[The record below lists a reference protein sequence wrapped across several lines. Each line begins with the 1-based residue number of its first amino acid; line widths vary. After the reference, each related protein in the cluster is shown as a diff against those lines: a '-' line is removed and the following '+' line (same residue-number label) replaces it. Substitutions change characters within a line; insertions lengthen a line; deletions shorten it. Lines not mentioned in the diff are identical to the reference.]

1 MTEKTQIIITA
12 RDETR
17 AAFES
22 VQSGLAGLEKSA
34 IGLGPIFAGLGAALT
49 VGAFAS
55 TITNTIKFAAALD
68 DMAEKTG
75 ASVESLSAL
84 SGVAKVGGHDLG
96 MVESSLIKLSKAIH
110 GTGEESKPAAAALEA
125 IGLSAEKLRSM
136 DTAEAM
142 LAVAK
147 ALDKFNDG
155 SGKIAAAV
163 ALLDKS
169 GAEALPFLKD
179 LAEQSELVGKV
190 SAEQA
195 AQAEQYE
202 KNINRLSS
210 SFGAA
215 GKAAAYELLPFLEK
229 LTSEMVAA
237 RDNSASFASVFGEGV
252 RTALE
257 AVAVLGVNVV
267 YVFKQ
272 IGNEI
277 GGIAAQTVALA
288 KLDFKG
294 AGFIGDAMKEDAA
307 RARAEVDK
315 LSADLLDRSKK
326 VGQNAEIK
334 PELKFKPPEVPAP
347 KPRAGGG
354 GRARIDE
361 AERLIASLNE
371 QIALKAIDAESTDK
385 MTATEQQRARVL
397 YQIDAGTLKVTAS
410 QREKIGA
417 LLDESVA
424 LEKTLQSQK
433 EFADG
438 VKRLDEANVKAR
450 QSLIEQ
456 ASAARES
463 AATYG
468 LTATAINST
477 VEARLEEAIALANA
491 NGAYPDQIA
500 YLEEELAL
508 RKQLTG
514 ALEENDLA
522 RLLANTKT
530 AKDAKSAADLATLDR
545 ALAAG
550 KISKAQ
556 YEEATAGMK
565 QDLDEMGEFAKQA
578 ARNMQDAFAS
588 FFENFN
594 KGTDDILKN
603 FLSAVQKM
611 IAQAASAQLLK
622 LLVGDM
628 DKSGNLGGLLGEG
641 LKSVAGSFDWKSLFG
656 FGASSAGGASVFS
669 WANGGIMTPSG
680 PLPLRSYAGG
690 GIANR
695 PQLSLFGEGRMPE
708 AYVPLPDGRRIPVA
722 MQGGSDNRPIV
733 ININSSTGDPAEI
746 RRAAAAGART
756 AVGFMNGARRYG

>member
-12 RDETR
+12 KDETR
-17 AAFES
+17 AAFQS

-34 IGLGPIFAGLGAALT
+34 IGLGPIFAGLGAALS
-49 VGAFAS
+49 VGAFTQ

-75 ASVESLSAL
+75 ASVENLSAL
-84 SGVAKVGGHDLG
+84 AGVAKVGGHDIG
-96 MVESSLIKLSKAIH
+96 MVESSLVKLAKAIQ

-125 IGLSAEKLRSM
+125 IGLSAEKLRSL

-142 LAVAK
+142 LQVAK
-147 ALDKFNDG
+147 ALDQFRDG
-155 SGKIAAAV
+155 SGKTAAAV
-163 ALLDKS
+163 ALLGKS
-169 GAEALPFLKD
+169 GADALPFLKD
-179 LAEQSELVGKV
+179 LAEQSELVGRV
-190 SAEQA
+190 QTEQS

-202 KNINRLSS
+202 KNLNKLAA

-257 AVAVLGVNVV
+257 SVAVLGVNVV

-277 GGIAAQTVALA
+277 GGIAAQAVALA

-326 VGQNAEIK
+326 VGEKAEIK
-334 PELKFKPPEVPAP
+334 PNLKFAPPAVAA
-347 KPRAGGG
+347 PRARGGGG
-354 GRARIDE
+354 GRSRIDE

-385 MTATEQQRARVL
+385 MTAAEQQRARVL

-410 QREKIGA
+410 QREKIAA
-417 LLDESVA
+417 LLDEAIVLDRA
-424 LEKTLQSQK
+424 LQAQK

-438 VKRLDEANVKAR
+438 VKRLDEANAKAR

-456 ASAARES
+456 AAAAEES

-468 LTATAINST
+468 LSATAINST
-477 VEARLEEAIALANA
+477 VEARLEEAIAVANA
-491 NGAYPDQIA
+491 NGAYPEQIA

-508 RKQLTG
+508 RQQLTG
-514 ALEENDLA
+514 ALEKNDLA
-522 RLLANTKT
+522 RLLANTQT
-530 AKDAKSAADLATLDR
+530 AKDAKTAAELATLDR

-550 KISKAQ
+550 KITKTQ
-556 YEEATAGMK
+556 YEEATAGIK

-578 ARNMQDAFAS
+578 ARNMQDAFAD
-588 FFENFN
+588 FFMNFN
-594 KGTDDILKN
+594 KGTDDILAN
-603 FLSAVQKM
+603 FLNAIQKM
-611 IAQAASAQLLK
+611 IAQAAAAQLLK
-622 LLVGDM
+622 LLFGDM
-628 DKSGNLGGLLGEG
+628 DKTGNVGGIIGEG
-641 LKSVAGSFDWKSLFG
+641 IKGIAGSFDWKSLFS
-656 FGASSAGGASVFS
+656 F
-669 WANGGIMTPSG
+669 ANGGIMTSAG
-680 PLPLRSYAGG
+680 PLPLHSYASG
-690 GIANR
+690 GIASR
-695 PQLSLFGEGRMPE
+695 PQLALFGEGRTPE

-722 MQGGSDNRPIV
+722 MQGGGEQRAIV
-733 ININSSTGDPAEI
+733 ININSGSGDPAEI
-746 RRAAAAGART
+746 RRAAASGAR
-756 AVGFMNGARRYG
+756 AALGVMNGARRYG

>member
-12 RDETR
+12 KDETR
-17 AAFES
+17 AAFQS

-49 VGAFAS
+49 VGSFTQ

-75 ASVESLSAL
+75 ASVENLSAL
-84 SGVAKVGGHDLG
+84 AGVAKVGGHDIG
-96 MVESSLIKLSKAIH
+96 MVESSLVKLAKAIQ

-125 IGLSAEKLRSM
+125 IGLSAEKLRSL

-142 LAVAK
+142 LQVAK
-147 ALDKFNDG
+147 AFDKFRDG
-155 SGKIAAAV
+155 SGKTAAIL
-163 ALLDKS
+163 ALLGKS
-169 GAEALPFLKD
+169 GAELLPFLKD
-179 LAEQSELVGKV
+179 LAEQSELVGRV
-190 SAEQA
+190 QTEQS

-202 KNINRLSS
+202 KNLNKLAA

-257 AVAVLGVNVV
+257 TVAVLGVNVV

-277 GGIAAQTVALA
+277 GGIAAQAVALA

-326 VGQNAEIK
+326 ASEKAEIK
-334 PELKFKPPEVPAP
+334 PDLKFGPPAAP
-347 KPRAGGG
+347 TPKSRSGGG
-354 GRARIDE
+354 GRSRIDE

-385 MTATEQQRARVL
+385 MTAAEQQRARVL

-410 QREKIGA
+410 QREKIAA
-417 LLDESVA
+417 LLDEAVA
-424 LEKTLQSQK
+424 LDKTLQSQK

-438 VKRLDEANVKAR
+438 VKRIDEANAKAR
-450 QSLIEQ
+450 QSLVEQ
-456 ASAARES
+456 ANAARES

-468 LTATAINST
+468 LSATAINST

-491 NGAYPDQIA
+491 NGAYPEQIA

-508 RKQLTG
+508 RQKLTG

-530 AKDAKSAADLATLDR
+530 AKDAKSAAELATLDR

-550 KISKAQ
+550 KITKTQ

-578 ARNMQDAFAS
+578 ARNMQDAFAD
-588 FFENFN
+588 FFMNFN
-594 KGTDDILKN
+594 KGTDDILAN
-603 FLSAVQKM
+603 FLNAIQKM
-611 IAQAASAQLLK
+611 IAQAAAAQLLK
-622 LLVGDM
+622 LLFGDM
-628 DKSGNLGGLLGEG
+628 DKTGNVGGIIGEG
-641 LKSVAGSFDWKSLFG
+641 IKGIAGSFDWKSLFS
-656 FGASSAGGASVFS
+656 F
-669 WANGGIMTPSG
+669 ANGGIMTSAG
-680 PLPLRSYAGG
+680 PLPLHSYASG
-690 GIANR
+690 GIASR
-695 PQLSLFGEGRMPE
+695 PQLALFGEGRTPE

-722 MQGGSDNRPIV
+722 MQGGGEQRAIV
-733 ININSSTGDPAEI
+733 ININSGSGDPAEI
-746 RRAAAAGART
+746 RRAAASGAR
-756 AVGFMNGARRYG
+756 AALGVMNGARRYG

>member
-12 RDETR
+12 KDETR
-17 AAFES
+17 AAFQS

-34 IGLGPIFAGLGAALT
+34 IGLGPIFAGLGAALS
-49 VGAFAS
+49 VGAFTQ

-75 ASVESLSAL
+75 ASVENLSAL
-84 SGVAKVGGHDLG
+84 AGVAKVGGHDIG
-96 MVESSLIKLSKAIH
+96 MVESSLVKLAKAIQ

-125 IGLSAEKLRSM
+125 IGLSAEKLRSL

-142 LAVAK
+142 LQVAK
-147 ALDKFNDG
+147 ALDQFRDG
-155 SGKIAAAV
+155 SGKTAAAV
-163 ALLDKS
+163 ALLGKS
-169 GAEALPFLKD
+169 GADALPFLKD
-179 LAEQSELVGKV
+179 LAEQSELVGRV
-190 SAEQA
+190 SAEQS

-202 KNINRLSS
+202 KNLNKLAA

-257 AVAVLGVNVV
+257 SVAVLGVNVV

-277 GGIAAQTVALA
+277 GGIAAQAVALA

-326 VGQNAEIK
+326 AGEKAEIK
-334 PELKFKPPEVPAP
+334 PALKFAAPAVAA
-347 KPRAGGG
+347 PRARGGGG
-354 GRARIDE
+354 GRSRIDE

-385 MTATEQQRARVL
+385 MTAAEQQRARVL

-410 QREKIGA
+410 QREKIAA
-417 LLDESVA
+417 LLDEAIVLDRA
-424 LEKTLQSQK
+424 LQAQK

-438 VKRLDEANVKAR
+438 VKRLDEANAKSR

-456 ASAARES
+456 AAAARES

-468 LTATAINST
+468 LSATAINST
-477 VEARLEEAIALANA
+477 VEARLEEAIAVANA
-491 NGAYPDQIA
+491 NGAYPEQIA

-508 RKQLTG
+508 RQQLTG
-514 ALEENDLA
+514 ALEKNDLA

-530 AKDAKSAADLATLDR
+530 AKDAKTAADVATLDR
-545 ALAAG
+545 ALSSG
-550 KISKAQ
+550 KINKDQ
-556 YEEATAGMK
+556 YDEAMDNIK
-565 QDLDEMGEFAKQA
+565 EKFDEMGEFAKQA
-578 ARNMQDAFAS
+578 ARNMQDAFADFLFDPFS
-588 FFENFN
+588 QGLDKALYKFVQTIQRMAAEAVAAN
-594 KGTDDILKN
+594 ILKAL
-603 FLSAVQKM
+603 FGDMGKTGQVGG
-611 IAQAASAQLLK
+611 
-622 LLVGDM
+622 LVG
-628 DKSGNLGGLLGEG
+628 SFITSFGFHEGGLVGEP
-641 LKSVAGSFDWKSLFG
+641 
-656 FGASSAGGASVFS
+656 GGASFTRAVPASLF
-669 WANGGIMTPSG
+669 ANARRYHT
-680 PLPLRSYAGG
+680 G
-690 GIANR
+690 GIAGDEVPAILKKGELVLTKEQQR
-695 PQLSLFGEGRMPE
+695 GMVAAPAPAQPQNI
-708 AYVPLPDGRRIPVA
+708 RIINAFDQSVI
-722 MQGGSDNRPIV
+722 GDYLGS
-733 ININSSTGDPAEI
+733 
-746 RRAAAAGART
+746 AAGERIIMN
-756 AVGFMNGARRYG
+756 AVQRNASAMRQALA